1 MASQAFPGE
10 AVPVGQGQL
19 CEQEAAVSHSLS
31 IFPAAGG
38 GAGKRG
44 TGQAPVTFT
53 TTAHGLLCSFSH
65 LM

>member
-1 MASQAFPGE
+1 M
-10 AVPVGQGQL
+10 PVGQGQL

-31 IFPAAGG
+31 IFPAAGR